1 MIAYVK
7 RFEKVKFL
15 YRLLNIFKIDK
26 IEDKPIILLPIDD
39 KSCKRKIKKIAEKI
53 SKYLYNSNIKSIV
66 LEENLMA
73 NEEFKNILY
82 RNNISILDGTRLS
95 KFLVYSVIQKIYH
108 YKKSKIEAG

>member
-39 KSCKRKIKKIAEKI
+39 KSCKRKIKKNSWKDKQILVQQQHK
-53 SKYLYNSNIKSIV
+53 KYSI
-66 LEENLMA
+66 
-73 NEEFKNILY
+73 
-82 RNNISILDGTRLS
+82 RR
-95 KFLVYSVIQKIYH
+95 KFNGKWRI
-108 YKKSKIEAG
+108 